1 MDRGALRR
9 AYDEQVRRGGRS
21 GAVVREDSPTWAG
34 VSWSDL
40 DEHDADAAIA
50 EQVRHFAGRDWE
62 WKHYS
67 YDAPADLPARL
78 AAAGLVAGEPET
90 VLVADL
96 RALDVAVAPVPGVE
110 MRDVDG
116 AADAA
121 DLVAVHDAVFGG
133 DHSAI
138 GRELLASATA
148 VGVVARAGGVPVA
161 AGRVELGPGP
171 EFAGLW
177 GGGTLPGWRGRGLFR
192 ALVAHRAQLAAA
204 RGHRLLQVDATAA
217 SAPILRRLGFEE
229 LAVTT
234 PFTPAPASA
243 RVSAPP
249 RPPTG

>member
-21 GAVVREDSPTWAG
+21 GAVVREDSATWAG

-40 DEHDADAAIA
+40 DERHADAAIA
-50 EQVRHFAGRDWE
+50 VPAGTEIRE
-62 WKHYS
+62 
-67 YDAPADLPARL
+67 
-78 AAAGLVAGEPET
+78 
-90 VLVADL
+90 
-96 RALDVAVAPVPGVE
+96 
-110 MRDVDG
+110 VDG
-116 AADAA
+116 AAGAA

-171 EFAGLW
+171 DFAGLW

-192 ALVAHRAQLAAA
+192 ALVAHRARLAAA
-204 RGHRLLQVDATAA
+204 RGHRFLQVDATAA
-217 SAPILRRLGFEE
+217 SAPILRRLGFVE

-234 PFTPAPASA
+234 PFACAPVGAP
-243 RVSAPP
+243 VSAPP
-249 RPPTG
+249 TPPTG

>member
-1 MDRGALRR
+1 MDRDALRR

-34 VSWSDL
+34 VAWSDL
-40 DEHDADAAIA
+40 DEDTVDAAVA
-50 EQVRHFAGRDWE
+50 EQVRHFAGRAWE

-96 RALDVAVAPVPGVE
+96 RAVRLDAPAPPGIE
-110 MRDVDG
+110 LREVDG

-138 GRELLASATA
+138 GRELLASVTT

-171 EFAGLW
+171 DFAGLW
-177 GGGTLPGWRGRGLFR
+177 GGGTLPEWRGRGLFR
-192 ALVAHRAQLAAA
+192 ALVAHRAQRAAA
-204 RGHRLLQVDATAA
+204 RGHRFLQVDATAA
-217 SAPILRRLGFEE
+217 SAPILRRLGFVE

-234 PFTPAPASA
+234 PFTLAL
-243 RVSAPP
+243 SAPP
-249 RPPTG
+249 TPPTG